1 MGHLSNRNIIIG
13 VSGGIAAYKAA
24 ELIRLFRKEGAAVRV
39 IMTKGAQE
47 FITPLTLQALS
58 GQPVHTELLDEEA
71 ELGMGHIEL
80 ARWADAMLIAPATA
94 DIIARLAAGR
104 ADDLLT
110 TVALATPAPLWV
122 APAMNQQ
129 MWANPAT
136 TANIERLKERQIR
149 ITGPDAGEQACGD
162 VGPGRLLDPEEIVQA
177 LAKSF
182 DLQGLAGRRG
192 VVTAG
197 PTREAID
204 PVRYISNHS
213 SGKMG
218 FAIARAAAEAGAHCV
233 LIAGP
238 VNLLTPEGVI
248 RVDVESA
255 DAMMSAVE
263 EQLSGGIDLF
273 IAAAAVADYK
283 PLTAAEQKI
292 KKSSDTMTLQ
302 LVKNPDIVS
311 HVANSDQRPAVVVG
325 FAAETEK
332 VLDHARDKLERKG
345 LDAIVANDVSRADIG
360 FNSDNNA
367 VTIINRASVNTIPPA
382 SKQVVAQK
390 LIDEFSQMLG
400 QIHPARDNGRGQAAE
415 SEGAP
420 Q

>member
-136 TANIERLKERQIR
+136 TANIALLRERQIH

-162 VGPGRLLDPEEIVQA
+162 VGPGRLLDPEEIIQA
-177 LAKSF
+177 LANSF
-182 DLQGLAGRRG
+182 ELQGLAGRRV

-233 LIAGP
+233 LITGP
-238 VNLLTPEGVI
+238 VNLLTPERVI

-263 EQLSGGIDLF
+263 EQLSAGIDIF

-283 PLTAAEQKI
+283 PVAAAEQKI

-311 HVANSDQRPAVVVG
+311 HVANSNQRPAMVVG
-325 FAAETEK
+325 FVAETEK
-332 VLDHARDKLERKG
+332 VLEHARDKLERKG

-367 VTIINRASVNTIPPA
+367 VTIINRTSVNTIPAA

>member
-94 DIIARLAAGR
+94 DIIARLASGR

-182 DLQGLAGRRG
+182 DLQGLAGRRV

-218 FAIARAAAEAGAHCV
+218 FAIARAAAEAGAYCV

-255 DAMMSAVE
+255 DAMMSAVKD
-263 EQLSGGIDLF
+263 QLSAGVDLF

-332 VLDHARDKLERKG
+332 VLEHARDKLERKG

-367 VTIINRASVNTIPPA
+367 VTIINRTSVNTIPAA